1 MKTLYLMRHAKA
13 SNDSPTFED
22 RDRALNERGNVDAP
36 LVARAMQAR
45 RHIPDLILC
54 STARRTQETC
64 RHVLEVL
71 GAHIPAVYEA
81 ELYLAND
88 DEILDIVRA
97 ADPKARALLVVGHN
111 PGLEDL
117 ALSLGADGAPPKF
130 PTAAVAVFRFDVE
143 NWDDVA
149 RGRGA
154 FADYFTPKMLKA

>member
-22 RDRALNERGNVDAP
+22 RDRALNERGNEDAP
-36 LVARAMQAR
+36 LIAREMQAR

-54 STARRTQETC
+54 SSARRTQETC
-64 RHVLEVL
+64 RHVQDML
-71 GAHIPAVYEA
+71 GAHIPAVYEPD
-81 ELYLAND
+81 LYLASD
-88 DEILDIVRA
+88 DEILEIIRA
-97 ADPKARALLVVGHN
+97 ADPKARALLIIGHN

-130 PTAAVAVFRFDVE
+130 PTCAVAAFRFDVE
-143 NWDDVA
+143 NWNEVA
-149 RGRGA
+149 RQRGT